1 MKKQLALAITLAAA
15 SFGAIAGELS
25 YSNIEAGVGRI
36 EIESDDAYGADDV
49 VLDGYFLHGSVALD
63 DSFYLFGG
71 YETGNDNV
79 FVDFFGGF
87 DTELTQTQAG
97 VGYHHALSDRADLV
111 TELSYLNQ
119 EVEVSFDAFGASQ
132 NESVDGYRASLGF
145 RGLLADNFEGLVKAN
160 YTDGSDFDGEFSG
173 TIGAQLKFNPTWGL
187 VGEIELGDDAQKY
200 LVGVRASF

>member
-15 SFGAIAGELS
+15 SFGTIAGELS
-25 YSNIEAGVGRI
+25 YSNLEAGVGRI
-36 EIESDDAYGADDV
+36 ELESDDAYGADDV

-63 DSFYLFGG
+63 DSFYLVGG

-97 VGYHHALSDRADLV
+97 VGYHRALSDRADLV

-119 EVEVSFDAFGASQ
+119 EVEVSFDGFGVSQ
-132 NESVDGYRASLGF
+132 SENVDGYRASLGF

-173 TIGAQLKFNPTWGL
+173 TVGAQLKFNPTWGL
-187 VGEIELGDDAQKY
+187 VGEVELGDDAQKY